1 MCCAKYPVADRRG
14 VAEAFHAQTRR
25 RIAPWIDDTTTSDQ
39 HRVSEMQ
46 AAARGE
52 PYRTTD
58 VNWYSSQRLARSAST
73 DPDLFRH
80 QLAVTQ
86 SLSRLGDVLAEPGVA
101 ERLSTSGGGNALPG
115 PDREALIDLIGGAA
129 PALADRPTELVAR

>member
-1 MCCAKYPVADRRG
+1 
-14 VAEAFHAQTRR
+14 
-25 RIAPWIDDTTTSDQ
+25 
-39 HRVSEMQ
+39 MQ

-80 QLAVTQ
+80 RHWPVTQ

-115 PDREALIDLIGGAA
+115 PDREALIDLIGFAA